1 MKNTTKFENNKLVD
15 DFKSVIADAEALLS
29 AASDQT
35 GDGIDKLRITMKS
48 NITNAKDRLMSLE
61 EDLMSKAKDAVKASD
76 EYIQERPYQSA
87 LIAGGV
93 ELVIGYLLS
102 TSRK

>member
-1 MKNTTKFENNKLVD
+1 MKNTTKVDNKKLVD
-15 DFKSVIADAEALLS
+15 EFKSVIADAEALLT

-35 GDGIDKLRITMKS
+35 GEDIDKLRTSMKT

-93 ELVIGYLLS
+93 GLVIGYLLS
-102 TSRK
+102 TCRK